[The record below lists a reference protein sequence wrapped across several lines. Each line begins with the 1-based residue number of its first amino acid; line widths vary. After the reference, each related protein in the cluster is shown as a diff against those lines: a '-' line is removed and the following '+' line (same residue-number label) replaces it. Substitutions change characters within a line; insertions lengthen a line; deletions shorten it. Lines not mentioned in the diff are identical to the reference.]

1 MPKGVS
7 WRGIVLDR
15 SLYRIRMKPQEEGAS
30 ASSSSMSQAAVSV
43 MPRVI
48 HLGVALSL
56 PCGGTGGIR
65 KAPGRIGEI
74 PTAPT

>member
-30 ASSSSMSQAAVSV
+30 ASSSSQWSQWVGAGR
-43 MPRVI
+43 RVR
-48 HLGVALSL
+48 HAQGY
-56 PCGGTGGIR
+56 PNMFN
-65 KAPGRIGEI
+65 
-74 PTAPT
+74 